1 MITTWSP
8 ASQQLR
14 GPILGARCL
23 VLISFCESC
32 HRFSDSWMV
41 FPTVLVVRWF
51 PFISVRHENQLANL
65 FQLYNPS
72 FLSKLHNPCLVMQ
85 FNIKLIRGVCK
96 TLLCTIRRRLI
107 FLNQKQLLCSKKKN
121 RMFDG
126 EPAAMC
132 SIWPFSRQ
140 ILWKWMSPDSGTEM
154 CSFIYSSICSRS
166 QACPAGSRDFRE
178 KQCADFDSMP
188 FRGKYYNWKP
198 YTGGEWSQTIKDPFP
213 IQRSPWNLHCSRYA
227 SAHRGYN
234 YWLIV
239 QGGKY

>member
-32 HRFSDSWMV
+32 HTFSDSWMV

-85 FNIKLIRGVCK
+85 FNIRLIRGVCK

-107 FLNQKQLLCSKKKN
+107 FLIRNNFYAAKRRTECLMVNQQLC
-121 RMFDG
+121 
-126 EPAAMC
+126 AASDLSADRSC
-132 SIWPFSRQ
+132 GSEGVLTVALRFA
-140 ILWKWMSPDSGTEM
+140 L
-154 CSFIYSSICSRS
+154 SFIHL
-166 QACPAGSRDFRE
+166 FV
-178 KQCADFDSMP
+178 
-188 FRGKYYNWKP
+188 
-198 YTGGEWSQTIKDPFP
+198 
-213 IQRSPWNLHCSRYA
+213 L
-227 SAHRGYN
+227 AHRPV
-234 YWLIV
+234 LPDLETSERSSV
-239 QGGKY
+239 QTLTACLSAESTTTGNRTLVVSDHKPLKIHFQSSEAPETFTAVDMLQHTEATTTD